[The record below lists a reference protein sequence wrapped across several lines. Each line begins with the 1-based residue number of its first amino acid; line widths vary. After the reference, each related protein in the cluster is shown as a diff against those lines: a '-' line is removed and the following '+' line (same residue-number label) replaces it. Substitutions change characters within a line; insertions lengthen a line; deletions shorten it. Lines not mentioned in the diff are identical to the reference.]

1 MRMDYAMLSRLQLQS
16 TSDQQDPLRYPPI
29 AAAAPLSMLPE
40 QAASWAYPQADM
52 SAEEIAFTLCT
63 GLAGRLYLSGRLD
76 AMSQAQRDL
85 VAEAVRVHKQMRP
98 VLRAAVPFW
107 PLGLPSWDD
116 AWICLGLRDPAGDA
130 YLVLWS
136 RPRQAVGTGGPGAG
150 SVDLPLPPELVGRSV
165 RIAYP
170 QGLGGWQVEAASVGF
185 LRVTA
190 DTGGATARVLHL
202 PFPQDPPP
210 G

>member
-76 AMSQAQRDL
+76 AMSHAQRDL
-85 VAEAVRVHKQMRP
+85 VAEGVRVHGQMRP

-130 YLVLWS
+130 YLVVWS
-136 RPRQAVGTGGPGAG
+136 RPAADGPAGG

-170 QGLGGWQVEAASVGF
+170 EALGGWQVEPTSAGS
-185 LRVTA
+185 LLVTVDA
-190 DTGGATARVLHL
+190 TGPTARILHL
-202 PFPQDPPP
+202 PFSQDRRPS
-210 G
+210 